1 MTHRLASD
9 LGSGRRATC
18 VVSDVAA
25 VVFAM
30 VAVAFVVGAATPL
43 YAQPPSGQ
51 STMQPSPTQVP
62 APQWQTAAG
71 GKMEFSVASVKP
83 DSAAMSQE
91 TVYSN
96 FPLGPGDYYT
106 PNGGLFRATDF
117 PLLAYIAFAYKLTS
131 NDAKTFFDQLPKW
144 VTSDR
149 YDIEARA
156 DGNPTKDQMRL
167 MMQSLLADR
176 FKLAVHYEAK
186 QVPVFAL
193 ILDKPGKTGPKLQIH
208 PSDAECTTV
217 PPGQPAPGSAPA
229 APDTIA
235 GGLPATCGGIQGLQ
249 SSVPGRFRLGARN
262 VTLGLI
268 ANTMTGIGN
277 LDRPVLDQTGLSG
290 TFDFTIEFTPEVPA
304 GANFQ
309 PDESGPT
316 FLEAL
321 KDQLGLKLD
330 AKTGAV
336 NVIVLDHIEEPSPN

>member
-1 MTHRLASD
+1 MTQRLARN
-9 LGSGRRATC
+9 LGFDRNATF
-18 VVSDVAA
+18 VVVGIAV

-30 VAVAFVVGAATPL
+30 VGAAFIVGAAKPL
-43 YAQPPSGQ
+43 HAQSPAGQ
-51 STMQPSPTQVP
+51 PTSQPSPTQMP
-62 APQWQTAAG
+62 MPQWQTAAG
-71 GKMEFSVASVKP
+71 GKKEFSVASVKP
-83 DSAAMSQE
+83 DSAAMSQD

-117 PLLAYIAFAYKLTS
+117 PLFVYIAFAYKLTS
-131 NDAKTFFDQLPKW
+131 NDSKALLDQLPKW

-149 YDIEARA
+149 YDIEARG

-186 QVPVFAL
+186 QLPVFAL
-193 ILDKPGKTGPKLQIH
+193 VLDKPGKTGPQLQIH
-208 PSDAECTTV
+208 PSDAQCTTV

-249 SSVPGRFRLGARN
+249 SSAPGRFRLGARN

-330 AKTGAV
+330 SKTGTV
-336 NVIVLDHIEEPSPN
+336 NVIVLDHIEEASPN

>member
-9 LGSGRRATC
+9 LGSGRRATF
-18 VVSDVAA
+18 VVIGIAA

-83 DSAAMSQE
+83 DSAAMSQD

-167 MMQSLLADR
+167 MGSSIRPALRSSASRRRFAGTIGICSVVLAPER
-176 FKLAVHYEAK
+176 RR
-186 QVPVFAL
+186 
-193 ILDKPGKTGPKLQIH
+193 
-208 PSDAECTTV
+208 AE
-217 PPGQPAPGSAPA
+217 
-229 APDTIA
+229 
-235 GGLPATCGGIQGLQ
+235 PATLYR
-249 SSVPGRFRLGARN
+249 SR
-262 VTLGLI
+262 I
-268 ANTMTGIGN
+268 AAQRRA
-277 LDRPVLDQTGLSG
+277 DCD
-290 TFDFTIEFTPEVPA
+290 
-304 GANFQ
+304 
-309 PDESGPT
+309 
-316 FLEAL
+316 
-321 KDQLGLKLD
+321 
-330 AKTGAV
+330 
-336 NVIVLDHIEEPSPN
+336 